1 MMNLAKSKVA
11 LVTGAGTGI
20 GRAAAK
26 ALLKG
31 GYQVVLTGR
40 NLDRLE
46 KAIADIGGNQ
56 SNCLAVACD
65 VGKPDEVKKL
75 FTALSIVKVKIRW
88 YIVLIV
94 VILKI
99 NNLILLPI
107 HKWYDFEKIFNHTF
121 LL

>member
-1 MMNLAKSKVA
+1 MNLAKSKVA

-65 VGKPDEVKKL
+65 VGKPDEVDAIL
-75 FTALSIVKVKIRW
+75 RRYSNHGALRSCRVSRRQITDHQTGSRIR
-88 YIVLIV
+88 ISPGL
-94 VILKI
+94 
-99 NNLILLPI
+99 
-107 HKWYDFEKIFNHTF
+107 
-121 LL
+121 